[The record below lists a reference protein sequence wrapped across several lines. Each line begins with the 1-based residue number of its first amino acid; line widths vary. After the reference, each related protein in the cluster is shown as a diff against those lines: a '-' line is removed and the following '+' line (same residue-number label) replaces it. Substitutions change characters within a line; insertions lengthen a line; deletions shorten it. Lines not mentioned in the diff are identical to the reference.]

1 MADDRFR
8 LADVVR
14 APTPVAGA
22 RDRVDRA
29 IGDSPAI
36 APDRYPSFSAA
47 GEVGRLSDRPSDLM
61 ADPRL
66 VQRRVPVAEEPT
78 ALAMPLLARLNE
90 RGFRLVMV
98 ADSIVLVA
106 VMVGSMVVRYDLSW
120 PTYPLATYALSMS
133 ITLGVFIG
141 ALYFGGLYEREPRLG
156 APPALPRVA
165 RQTLAAGGL
174 VALLRLAT
182 PGLARETPL
191 PSDLGF
197 ALPIP
202 NLVALIILGA
212 VGVAGNRWLAHVVRT
227 RREGPPKVVLGGE
240 PADLKVARAH
250 LAAEQRRADV
260 VAEVTAPTEL
270 PATVE
275 RTGATDVVVV
285 SGTWVDDLY
294 PSEVQAFD
302 EAGITVL
309 LRVTARETIYGLERI
324 RELGGLPF
332 VLLRAQTMPRSR
344 ARFKR
349 FFDLLMLAIGAPL
362 ILVVLGGMTL
372 YQLMVVGRPLLYWQP
387 RVGAGGRVFR
397 MVKFR
402 TMGLDAE
409 SDGQGARLADHRDP
423 RVIRGCHWV
432 RATRMDELPQL
443 WNVLLGEMSLVGPR
457 PERPELTASFE
468 VSIPGYARRHELPPG
483 LTGLAQ
489 IHGRYHTDPEYKL
502 GYDLQYLVNWS
513 PVLDLQILLQTVWVV
528 LARRL

>member
-1 MADDRFR
+1 MADHELLQGRDPGR
-8 LADVVR
+8 DG
-14 APTPVAGA
+14 PIVAG
-22 RDRVDRA
+22 
-29 IGDSPAI
+29 S
-36 APDRYPSFSAA
+36 
-47 GEVGRLSDRPSDLM
+47 
-61 ADPRL
+61 
-66 VQRRVPVAEEPT
+66 
-78 ALAMPLLARLNE
+78 PLLARLNE

-98 ADSIVLVA
+98 ADSLVLLV
-106 VMVGSMVVRYDLSW
+106 VMVGTMVVRYDWSW
-120 PTYPLATYALSMS
+120 PTYPMSTYVVSMA
-133 ITLGVFIG
+133 ITLAVFV
-141 ALYFGGLYEREPRLG
+141 ASLYFGGLYEREPRLG

-191 PSDLGF
+191 PSDLGY

-202 NLVALIILGA
+202 NLVALIVLGA

-240 PADLKVARAH
+240 PDELEVARTH
-250 LAAEQRRADV
+250 LDADRRRAEV
-260 VAEVTAPTEL
+260 VAEVSDPEGL
-270 PATVE
+270 VEVVE
-275 RTGATDVVVV
+275 RTQATDVVVV
-285 SGTWVDDLY
+285 SGAWVDDLY
-294 PSEVQAFD
+294 PTQVQAFE

-309 LRVTARETIYGLERI
+309 LRVTARETLYGLERV
-324 RELGGLPF
+324 REVGGLPF

-349 FFDLLMLAIGAPL
+349 FFDVVLLAIASPV
-362 ILVVLGGMTL
+362 ILVVLGLMTL
-372 YQLMVVGRPLLYWQP
+372 YQLAVVGRPLLYWQP

-402 TMGLDAE
+402 TMVPDAE
-409 SDGQGARLADHRDP
+409 ADGGGARLADRDDP
-423 RVIRGCHWV
+423 RIIRGCRWV

-443 WNVLLGEMSLVGPR
+443 WNVLRGEMSLVGPR

-468 VSIPGYARRHELPPG
+468 LSIPGYARRHELPPG

-513 PVLDLQILLQTVWVV
+513 PVLDLQILLRTVWVV